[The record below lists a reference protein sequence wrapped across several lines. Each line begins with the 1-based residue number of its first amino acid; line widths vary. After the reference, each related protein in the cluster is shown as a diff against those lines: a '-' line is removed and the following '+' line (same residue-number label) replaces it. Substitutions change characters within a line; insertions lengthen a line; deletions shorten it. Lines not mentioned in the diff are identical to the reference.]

1 MLKEDYQKKI
11 AEIQNTLSII
21 FGSVISE
28 KYDLLDK
35 EWVLKM
41 AYHNI
46 IENDGDLEDISEAIS
61 ELREEYDR
69 WLPSLEDALLF
80 AFEYIEDIEEE
91 LEEEKPNLNILKNI
105 FNKLIIEVEEVYLK
119 AKEKNLDWVVRK
131 IEKLDIL

>member
-1 MLKEDYQKKI
+1 MQKEDYQKKI

-21 FGSVISE
+21 FDSVISE

-35 EWVLKM
+35 EWLLKM

-46 IENDGDLEDISEAIS
+46 IENDGDSEDISEAIS

-69 WLPSLEDALLF
+69 WLPSLEDDLLF
-80 AFEYIEDIEEE
+80 AFDYIEDIEEE
-91 LEEEKPNLNILKNI
+91 LEEENPNLNILKNI

-119 AKEKNLDWVVRK
+119 AKEKNLDWVSRK

>member
-21 FGSVISE
+21 FDSVISE

-69 WLPSLEDALLF
+69 WLPSLEDDLLF
-80 AFEYIEDIEEE
+80 AFDYIEDIEEE
-91 LEEEKPNLNILKNI
+91 LEKEEPNLNILKNI

-119 AKEKNLDWVVRK
+119 AKERNIDWVVRK

>member
-21 FGSVISE
+21 FDTVISE

-69 WLPSLEDALLF
+69 WLPSLEDDLLF
-80 AFEYIEDIEEE
+80 AFDYIEDIEEE

>member
-21 FGSVISE
+21 FDTVISE

-69 WLPSLEDALLF
+69 WLPSLEDDLLF
-80 AFEYIEDIEEE
+80 AFDYIEDIEEE
-91 LEEEKPNLNILKNI
+91 LEEENPNLNILKNI

>member
-1 MLKEDYQKKI
+1 MQKEDYQKKI

-21 FGSVISE
+21 FDSVIEE

-35 EWVLKM
+35 EWLLKM

-46 IENDGDLEDISEAIS
+46 IENDGDPEDISEAIS

-69 WLPSLEDALLF
+69 WLPSLEDDLLF
-80 AFEYIEDIEEE
+80 AFDYIEDIEEE
-91 LEEEKPNLNILKNI
+91 LEEENPNLNILKNI

-119 AKEKNLDWVVRK
+119 AKEKNLDWVSRK

>member
-21 FGSVISE
+21 FDTVISE

-41 AYHNI
+41 AYYNI

-69 WLPSLEDALLF
+69 WLPSLEDDLLF
-80 AFEYIEDIEEE
+80 AFDYIEDIEEE
-91 LEEEKPNLNILKNI
+91 LEEENPNLNILKNI

>member
-21 FGSVISE
+21 FDSVISE

-46 IENDGDLEDISEAIS
+46 IENDGDSEDIREAIS

-69 WLPSLEDALLF
+69 WLPSLEDDLLF
-80 AFEYIEDIEEE
+80 AFDYIEDIEEE
-91 LEEEKPNLNILKNI
+91 LEEENPNLNILKNI

-119 AKEKNLDWVVRK
+119 AKEKNLDWVSRK

>member
-21 FGSVISE
+21 FDTVISE

-69 WLPSLEDALLF
+69 WLPSLEDDLLF

>member
-21 FGSVISE
+21 FDTVISE

-69 WLPSLEDALLF
+69 WLPSLEDDLLF
-80 AFEYIEDIEEE
+80 AFDYIEDIEEE
-91 LEEEKPNLNILKNI
+91 LEEENPNLNILKKKRKKSWLGSKKNWKI
-105 FNKLIIEVEEVYLK
+105 RYFII
-119 AKEKNLDWVVRK
+119 
-131 IEKLDIL
+131 

>member
-21 FGSVISE
+21 FDSVISE

-69 WLPSLEDALLF
+69 
-80 AFEYIEDIEEE
+80 
-91 LEEEKPNLNILKNI
+91 
-105 FNKLIIEVEEVYLK
+105 
-119 AKEKNLDWVVRK
+119 
-131 IEKLDIL
+131 